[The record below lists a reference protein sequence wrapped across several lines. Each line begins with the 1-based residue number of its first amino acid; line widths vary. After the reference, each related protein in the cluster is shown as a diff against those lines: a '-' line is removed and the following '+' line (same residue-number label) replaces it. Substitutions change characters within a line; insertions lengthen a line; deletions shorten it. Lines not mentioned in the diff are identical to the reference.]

1 MMSYVDKNLI
11 PGESVVYRGSLS
23 RLPYGWPLGAVVLA
37 VVAAVFR
44 NFFPTGHHWLASGL
58 LIAIAGLLWL
68 WAWMRIASAEFAV
81 TNRRVMIKLG
91 ILQRRTVETMLSKI
105 EAVAVDQGLTGR
117 IFDFGTITVTGT
129 GGTRETF
136 ENIASPLEFRR
147 QVQGQLARIE
157 DDHLMATRAA
167 QAPPA
172 PQVPPPR

>member
-1 MMSYVDKNLI
+1 MSYVDKNLI

-23 RLPYGWPLGAVVLA
+23 RLPYGWAFGAIALA
-37 VVAAVFR
+37 VVSAVFR
-44 NFFPTGHHWLASGL
+44 NFFPVGHRWLVPGL
-58 LIAIAGLLWL
+58 LIGIAVVLWL
-68 WAWMRIASAEFAV
+68 WAWMRVASAEFAV

-91 ILQRRTVETMLSKI
+91 VLQRRTVETMLSKI
-105 EAVAVDQGLTGR
+105 EAVAVDQGLSGR

-157 DDHLMATRAA
+157 DDHSMASRAA
-167 QAPPA
+167 QLAA
-172 PQVPPPR
+172 LPQVPPR